1 MLDSV
6 CLALAG
12 PRAYPPDV
20 NPFEELTALVDALA
34 SAKVD
39 YALCGAVALAVYGA
53 PRATQDIDV
62 LVRPEDVARVRE
74 VARGLGFTL
83 ESHPMKFSS
92 GFTVHRVVKMI
103 GTQPFMLDL
112 IEASEA
118 LATIFEGR
126 ETILSGERSMQV
138 VSRDG
143 LVAMKLAAGRP
154 QDVIDVQRLKELGD
168 G

>member
-126 ETILSGERSMQV
+126 ETIRVRGASPRVWCPAGARRTRRSA
-138 VSRDG
+138 RT
-143 LVAMKLAAGRP
+143 AGRVEP
-154 QDVIDVQRLKELGD
+154 RPS
-168 G
+168 

>member
-1 MLDSV
+1 MD
-6 CLALAG
+6 
-12 PRAYPPDV
+12 
-20 NPFEELTALVDALA
+20 PFEELTALVEALA
-34 SAKVD
+34 AAKVD

-83 ESHPMKFSS
+83 ESPPMTFSS
-92 GFTVHRVVKMI
+92 GFTVHRVVKLI

-118 LATIFEGR
+118 LAAIFEGR

-168 G
+168 D